1 VGTLARGPG
10 STTGAPGLAR
20 LQARVTGAK
29 ARVTRTRAHV
39 KGARARKAAGT
50 GWAVGPR
57 PLRRGACAGGAAYR
71 LRRLWLGYMGGPVSL
86 RGPASAP
93 VYSQA
98 RLLLGA
104 DDRCLLLGGLL
115 PAVAAPR
122 RSRGPRET
130 HARVWAWRRRRAG
143 SGASALIRVGK
154 ARPAQLAGRGAGGGA
169 AVGYVTYCRGPPVL
183 LCGAAC
189 CYVQRRSSS
198 TLAGSGITGE

>member
-1 VGTLARGPG
+1 MGTLARGPG

-20 LQARVTGAK
+20 LQARVTGAKARVTGAK

-104 DDRCLLLGGLL
+104 DGRCLLLGGLL

-122 RSRGPRET
+122 RRRGLRET

-169 AVGYVTYCRGPPVL
+169 AGGGVRDVLPGTSRAVMWSGVL
-183 LCGAAC
+183 LCAA
-189 CYVQRRSSS
+189 
-198 TLAGSGITGE
+198 TL